1 MQIILDTIQNDCTE
15 ERKTEGILVAM
26 QQKNNKKVIYYN
38 LMSFSH
44 KIKGKRL
51 LRSNKIFKW

>member
-15 ERKTEGILVAM
+15 DRKIEGILVAM
-26 QQKNNKKVIYYN
+26 QQKNSKKVIYYN
-38 LMSFSH
+38 VMNLSH

-51 LRSNKIFKW
+51 LRSNKISK